1 MRLDQLLVQR
11 GLFDSRERARRAVM
25 AGAVEVEGRRVD
37 KPGTAVPE
45 DARLSVLTPREPFV
59 SRAGRKLADALDH
72 YQVDPA
78 GLVCL
83 DCGASTGGF
92 TDCLLQRGAVRVYAV
107 DVGYGQLDHKLRYD
121 PRVEVMERVN
131 ARHLQPGDIPEPC
144 GLITLDVSFIS
155 LLKVVPALLP
165 FLAPGGLLLP
175 MIKPQFEAGRGAVGK
190 GGILRDEEM
199 RRTVVNADRRGP
211 GGARAGAAGGA
222 RLGGPRHRRQPRG
235 LRAAA
240 QARAA
245 PAGAG
250 GVSPRAKAPA
260 KKPAKSRAPRQPG
273 LRRVGIVSK
282 AMSREAVHTAGELA
296 EWLRRRDVEAAL
308 DEATLRAL
316 GKTGSEPPFCLDDP
330 CDLVVALGG
339 DGTLLSVA
347 RSLAGRVPI
356 LGVNLGNLG
365 FLTEINRGE
374 LYPSLV
380 RVLAGRYSIEE
391 RSLYDVELRRHGGET
406 HAFQVFND
414 AVIAKSAL
422 SRIVELSLRVDGHL
436 VARFRAD
443 GLIISTPTGST
454 AYNLSAGGPILH
466 PLLPVAVLTPICP
479 HALSLRPMVVSDASR
494 IAVTLETPSEEVYL
508 TLDGQEGEKVGF
520 RDTVAVTR
528 GAASVRLV
536 KVAER
541 TYYDNLRGK
550 LRWGGLQGREDSGE
564 EPA

>member
-1 MRLDQLLVQR
+1 
-11 GLFDSRERARRAVM
+11 
-25 AGAVEVEGRRVD
+25 
-37 KPGTAVPE
+37 
-45 DARLSVLTPREPFV
+45 
-59 SRAGRKLADALDH
+59 
-72 YQVDPA
+72 
-78 GLVCL
+78 
-83 DCGASTGGF
+83 
-92 TDCLLQRGAVRVYAV
+92 
-107 DVGYGQLDHKLRYD
+107 
-121 PRVEVMERVN
+121 
-131 ARHLQPGDIPEPC
+131 
-144 GLITLDVSFIS
+144 
-155 LLKVVPALLP
+155 
-165 FLAPGGLLLP
+165 
-175 MIKPQFEAGRGAVGK
+175 
-190 GGILRDEEM
+190 
-199 RRTVVNADRRGP
+199 
-211 GGARAGAAGGA
+211 
-222 RLGGPRHRRQPRG
+222 
-235 LRAAA
+235 
-240 QARAA
+240 
-245 PAGAG
+245 
-250 GVSPRAKAPA
+250 VSPRAKAPA

-273 LRRVGIVSK
+273 LRRLRRVGIVSK

-316 GKTGSEPPFCLDDP
+316 GKEGGKAAAQQSEPPFCLDDP

-391 RSLYDVELRRHGGET
+391 RSLYDVELRRHGGDT

-479 HALSLRPMVVSDASR
+479 HALSLRPMVVSDASL
-494 IAVTLETPSEEVYL
+494 IEVTLETPSEEVYL

-528 GAASVRLV
+528 GAASVRLI

-550 LRWGGLQGREDSGE
+550 LRWGGLQGREDGGE